1 MNILFILFRW
11 VVGIW
16 LVMKLTSD
24 DLLDRLKKK
33 GTREPAYTKAL
44 IIKKL
49 NDDDDDVATTSLK
62 VRIIQA
68 SRPWGY
74 RGCHCTPPDF
84 CKSVNPIA
92 SRETDYT
99 PSSILASPVLQTF
112 LWSCYIVHS
121 SIF

>member
-1 MNILFILFRW
+1 MHYIILFILSRW

-33 GTREPAYTKAL
+33 GTREPAFTKAL

-62 VRIIQA
+62 VRIIL
-68 SRPWGY
+68 
-74 RGCHCTPPDF
+74 CT
-84 CKSVNPIA
+84 SVMRVGSDTFGNPIFQKG
-92 SRETDYT
+92 
-99 PSSILASPVLQTF
+99 LQN
-112 LWSCYIVHS
+112 
-121 SIF
+121 

>member
-1 MNILFILFRW
+1 MHYIILFILFRW

-33 GTREPAYTKAL
+33 GTREPAFTKAL

-62 VRIIQA
+62 VRIILSTAQFFD
-68 SRPWGY
+68 
-74 RGCHCTPPDF
+74 RGNLLPR
-84 CKSVNPIA
+84 S
-92 SRETDYT
+92 
-99 PSSILASPVLQTF
+99 
-112 LWSCYIVHS
+112 
-121 SIF
+121 